1 MKRKFH
7 IILGSFISILVLGA
21 FTSVDQIPQQQKRLY
36 KNLKVL
42 PKNISSE
49 EMELTME
56 AFSKALGVKC
66 GYCHTPREDNS
77 KYLDFASD
85 DNPMKDVTRYMMKM
99 TNKINRK
106 HFKKYKVDG
115 DLMQISC
122 QTCHNGNAKPPMRK
136 VM

>member
-1 MKRKFH
+1 MKRKLY
-7 IILGSFISILVLGA
+7 IILGSFAAILILGA
-21 FTSVDQIPQQQKRLY
+21 FTSADKIPQQQKRLY

-49 EMELTME
+49 EMEITME
-56 AFSKALGVKC
+56 AFSKSLGVKC
-66 GYCHTPREDNS
+66 SYCHVPREDNS

-85 DNPMKDVTRYMMKM
+85 ANPMKDVTRYMMKM

-106 HFKKYKVDG
+106 HFKKYMVDG

-122 QTCHNGNAKPPMRK
+122 QTCHNGNAKPAMRK